1 MDAVK
6 QVNSGEEAAI
16 GLASVSLKRK
26 AENAE
31 LSNSIESRDETPE
44 RGLEQVGRNDPSD
57 VVSEGP
63 TKKKGRFEPTETS
76 TECSWNLDPTLTE
89 YANKYMD
96 NFVSNQTS
104 VNEIMSFNPVPQ
116 NLKRRKILDPYLT
129 ELLTEQDKY
138 ICLNQDKP
146 FGNLQQRIA
155 FVYGHLTKIW
165 TAMEAEKESYL
176 ADEGETNSQF
186 ELSKLFDQ
194 VILLLGQAMN
204 SCSCIRRF
212 NVLMSFVGNKKR
224 VESMFKDNA
233 TAFSDAGNILF
244 WPKYEELVAKSL
256 SSKNRSKELFG
267 SIKNQGLSKEGS
279 RRLCIRKGPLFRS
292 RGNRGRGIFTAAGQT
307 LQQQYPTGGQGRGKN
322 EFINSTFHQL
332 EGPSAC
338 ISILQNTSTSSK
350 FISGKNQATA
360 QSRQSET
367 FCKELAKADHRSCD
381 TGYSKRLQNP
391 FYFATKAIK
400 ATKFVLINQR
410 SVRPSGS
417 GGPGHVEER
426 CYSIFVSQKGPVSHL
441 FVFCEKERW
450 RESPSSQPKGP
461 EQIYSVSTIQDGRV
475 VPIKGNVVTR
485 GQNVQDRPEG
495 CILCNPPVSEI
506 QDVCQI
512 PVGRPSI
519 RVLLPLLWAFSSSSG
534 FYKTIKSPYLSFE
547 KAQCKNNN

>member
-204 SCSCIRRF
+204 SCSYIRRF

-267 SIKNQGLSKEGS
+267 SIKNQGSSQEGS
-279 RRLCIRKGPLFRS
+279 RRPPFRKDSLFRS
-292 RGNRGRGIFTAAGQT
+292 REIRGEEFSQLLVKSFNKIPYR
-307 LQQQYPTGGQGRGKN
+307 RKRKGKN
-322 EFINSTFHQL
+322 VFISSTSHQL
-332 EGPSAC
+332 DGPSVC
-338 ISILQNTSTSSK
+338 ISILQNTSTSSE
-350 FISGKNQATA
+350 FIPGKNQATA
-360 QSRQSET
+360 QSKQTET
-367 FCKELAKADHRSCD
+367 FCKELAKADKQSYD
-381 TGYSKRLQNP
+381 TGYSKGLPNP
-391 FYFATKAIK
+391 FYFAAKAIK
-400 ATKFVLINQR
+400 ATKFVSFNQR

-426 CYSIFVSQKGPVSHL
+426 CYSIFVSQKGPISHL

-461 EQIYSVSTIQDGRV
+461 EQIYSVSAIQDGRV

>member
-26 AENAE
+26 AKNTQ

-204 SCSCIRRF
+204 SCSYIKRF

-322 EFINSTFHQL
+322 EFINSTLHQL
-332 EGPSAC
+332 DGPSVC
-338 ISILQNTSTSSK
+338 ISILQNTSTSSE
-350 FISGKNQATA
+350 FIPGKNQATA
-360 QSRQSET
+360 QCKQTET
-367 FCKELAKADHRSCD
+367 FCKELAKADKQSYD
-381 TGYSKRLQNP
+381 TGYSKGLPNP
-391 FYFATKAIK
+391 FYFAAKAIK
-400 ATKFVLINQR
+400 ATKFVSFNQR

-417 GGPGHVEER
+417 GGPGHVEEG
-426 CYSIFVSQKGPVSHL
+426 CYSSFGSQRGPISQLFVS
-441 FVFCEKERW
+441 CEKER
-450 RESPSSQPKGP
+450 
-461 EQIYSVSTIQDGRV
+461 
-475 VPIKGNVVTR
+475 
-485 GQNVQDRPEG
+485 
-495 CILCNPPVSEI
+495 
-506 QDVCQI
+506 
-512 PVGRPSI
+512 
-519 RVLLPLLWAFSSSSG
+519 
-534 FYKTIKSPYLSFE
+534 
-547 KAQCKNNN
+547 